1 MPKITTIAITYPLP
15 SHTLTRLRTLFPSIH
30 IYPHPQP
37 IPSDVL
43 KKVQILYT
51 TNNGIAP
58 ETGLLSFDQTPNL
71 VHVQMV
77 SAGADKASKQAIM
90 STAKDKGVT
99 LGSASGIHVLSIPP
113 WVVSMAIG
121 IWHQFPKMMDIQ
133 RVRFSQ

>member
-1 MPKITTIAITYPLP
+1 
-15 SHTLTRLRTLFPSIH
+15 
-30 IYPHPQP
+30 
-37 IPSDVL
+37 
-43 KKVQILYT
+43 
-51 TNNGIAP
+51 
-58 ETGLLSFDQTPNL
+58 
-71 VHVQMV
+71 MV